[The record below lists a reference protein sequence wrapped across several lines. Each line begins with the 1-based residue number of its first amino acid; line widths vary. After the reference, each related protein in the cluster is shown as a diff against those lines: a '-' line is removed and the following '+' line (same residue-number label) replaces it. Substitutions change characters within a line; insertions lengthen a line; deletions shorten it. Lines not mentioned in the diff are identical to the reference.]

1 MSADSATS
9 SLSSWVTFVG
19 CVLVVAVLYWAQV
32 VLVPI
37 ALAALLTFMLAPAV
51 TVIQRRV
58 GRVAAVIIVVACG
71 ATILGGAAWAAYT
84 QFSRVAT
91 DLPAYRINIRQKIAD
106 VRHVGEGGSIEK
118 VQATFDDIK
127 TELQRSDPRAQV
139 HGTAA
144 SPVVVRSEQVADWWS
159 FPAWL
164 GPILGPIATSG
175 FVLVLVIF
183 MLLER
188 DDLRSRLL
196 GLIGHG
202 HLAVTTRAF
211 EEASQR
217 VSRQLLMQAFVNVI
231 YGVCVAVGLLV
242 LGVPYA
248 FFWAVI
254 GASLRFIPY
263 LGPIVAAGA
272 PILVS
277 LAVLPGWRQPLQVV
291 GLFVVL
297 ELFTNL
303 VLETVLYAGAAG
315 VSQVGLLVAVAFWTW
330 LWGPIGLLL
339 ATPLTVCVVVL
350 GKHVPGLEFLSTLMA
365 DTPALAPDVAY
376 YQRLLARDQID
387 ASDRIER
394 HQAAEGPDAIYDALL
409 LPALNYAERDR
420 LEGRLSPADEQLV
433 IETTREL
440 MTDTTLAPRPAPLPA
455 AAAVAVEGAPGSSA
469 AGDAP
474 AVASPPLSVL
484 AYPVNGDADA
494 LALRMLAQLI
504 HGDAIEMEITS
515 SALMSSEL
523 IATVRARGCRVLC
536 LADLPPSPSSK
547 SRYLTKK
554 LRAALPELTIVV
566 GRWAPASLADDNPRL
581 LSDAGA
587 THVSTTLV
595 DARDVLRQLAPLP
608 ATA

>member
-1 MSADSATS
+1 MPVESATRT
-9 SLSSWVTFVG
+9 LSSWVTFVG
-19 CVLVVAVLYWAQV
+19 CVLVVAVLYWTQV

-37 ALAALLTFMLAPAV
+37 ALAGLLTFLLAPVV
-51 TVIQRRV
+51 TVLQRRI
-58 GRVAAVIIVVACG
+58 GRVAAVIVVVACG
-71 ATILGGAAWAAYT
+71 TAILGGAAWAAYT
-84 QFSRVAT
+84 QFSRVAA
-91 DLPAYRINIRQKIAD
+91 DLPAYRTNIRQKIAD

-118 VQATFDDIK
+118 VQATFEDIK
-127 TELQRSDPRAQV
+127 SEIQRPDPRDPA

-188 DDLRSRLL
+188 DDLRGRLI
-196 GLIGHG
+196 GLVGHG

-217 VSRQLLMQAFVNVI
+217 VSRQLLMQALVNVI
-231 YGVCVAVGLLV
+231 YGACVALGLWALA
-242 LGVPYA
+242 VPYA
-248 FFWAVI
+248 LFWAVI

-263 LGPIVAAGA
+263 VGPLLAAGP

-277 LAVLPGWRQPLQVV
+277 LAVLPGWTQPLWVV
-291 GLFVVL
+291 GLFVAL

-350 GKHVPGLEFLSTLMA
+350 GKHVPALEFLSTLMA
-365 DTPALAPDVAY
+365 DAPALTPDVAY
-376 YQRLLARDQID
+376 YQRLLARDQVD
-387 ASDRIER
+387 AFERIER
-394 HQAAEGPDAIYDALL
+394 QQAAEGADTVYDALM

-420 LEGRLSPADEQLV
+420 LEGRLSPSDEQIV
-433 IETTREL
+433 IDTTREL
-440 MTDTTLAPRPAPLPA
+440 LTDTAPADGPAP
-455 AAAVAVEGAPGSSA
+455 AP
-469 AGDAP
+469 
-474 AVASPPLSVL
+474 PPTLSVL
-484 AYPVNGDADA
+484 AYPVNGDADS
-494 LALRMLAQLI
+494 LALRMLAQLLHDDPI
-504 HGDAIEMEITS
+504 DMEVTS
-515 SALMSSEL
+515 NAMMSSDL
-523 IATVRARGCRVLC
+523 IAAVRERGCGVLC

-554 LRAALPELTIVV
+554 VRAALPELTIIV
-566 GRWAPASLADDNPRL
+566 GRWAASPLEDDNPRL
-581 LSDAGA
+581 LPDAGA
-587 THVSTTLV
+587 THVSTRLV
-595 DARDVLRQLAPLP
+595 EARDVLRKLIPMT